1 MQWMELILKTQPEDL
16 NRLCGLLD
24 EDGSFQ
30 YMIEDSRDFQ
40 EFVDENRQFWGMVDA
55 GLAEHYADIC
65 QIKIYVENDA
75 LLSQKIEKLTALTG
89 IDPEQNLLPEQ
100 NWDDAWKENYDV
112 EPVGCRLEIVP
123 HWLEPSGER
132 IPIILDP
139 GLTFGTGYH
148 PTTRMCL
155 SVLEQLAVE
164 GKTVLDIGCGSG
176 ILSIGALR
184 LGASAVTGCDI
195 DESSPKAAM
204 ENAAFNGYDES
215 RFRVYLGD
223 ILRDK
228 RMKKQI
234 EGTYDLVLANMVAD
248 VVIPL
253 APVFSEYMG
262 PDSSLLVSG
271 IVAERADEVRA
282 SLERSGLIIK
292 EHLSEEEW
300 NTYLCRVQ

>member
-1 MQWMELILKTQPEDL
+1 MQWMELILKTQPEEL
-16 NRLCGLLD
+16 NRLCGILD
-24 EDGSFQ
+24 ADGSFQ

-65 QIKIYVENDA
+65 QIKIYAENDA
-75 LLSQKIEKLTALTG
+75 LLSQKITHLTALTG
-89 IDPEQNLLPEQ
+89 IEPEQNLLPEQ
-100 NWDDAWKENYDV
+100 DLDDAWKDNYAV
-112 EPVGCRLEIVP
+112 EPVGSRLEIVP
-123 HWLEPSGER
+123 HWLTPSGDR

-148 PTTRMCL
+148 PTTQMCL
-155 SVLEQLAVE
+155 SLLEQLPTE

-184 LGASAVTGCDI
+184 LGAASVVGCDI

-204 ENAAFNGYDES
+204 ENASFNNFDES
-215 RFRVYLGD
+215 RFQVYLGD

-228 RMKKQI
+228 GLKKHI

-253 APVFSEYMG
+253 SPVFSEYMG
-262 PDSSLLVSG
+262 PDSYLLVSG
-271 IVAERADEVRA
+271 IVAERAEEVCRA
-282 SLERSGLIIK
+282 LENSGLIIR
-292 EHLSEEEW
+292 EHRSKEEW
-300 NTYLCRVQ
+300 NTYLCQRR

>member
-1 MQWMELILKTQPEDL
+1 MQWMELVLKTQPENL
-16 NRLCGLLD
+16 NRLCSILD

-65 QIKIYVENDA
+65 QLKIYVENDA
-75 LLSQKIEKLTALTG
+75 LLSQKIRQLTELTG
-89 IDPEQNLLPEQ
+89 IEPEQNLLPEQ
-100 NWDDAWKENYDV
+100 DWDEAWKENYAV
-112 EPVGCRLEIVP
+112 EPVGSSLEIVP
-123 HWLEPSGER
+123 HWLAPSGNR
-132 IPIILDP
+132 LPIILDP

-155 SVLEQLAVE
+155 SLLEQIPVE
-164 GKTVLDIGCGSG
+164 GKTVLDIG
-176 ILSIGALR
+176 A
-184 LGASAVTGCDI
+184 ASVVGCDI

-215 RFRVYLGD
+215 RFQVYLGD

-253 APVFSEYMG
+253 SPVFSEYMG
-262 PDSSLLVSG
+262 PDSYLLVSG
-271 IVAERADEVRA
+271 IVAERTEEVCHA
-282 SLERSGLIIK
+282 LENSGLIIR
-292 EHLSEEEW
+292 EHRSEEEW
-300 NTYLCRVQ
+300 NSYLCQAR

>member
-1 MQWMELILKTQPEDL
+1 MQWMELVLKTQPENL
-16 NRLCGLLD
+16 NRLCSILD

-65 QIKIYVENDA
+65 QLKIYVENDA
-75 LLSQKIEKLTALTG
+75 LLSQKIRQLTELTG
-89 IDPEQNLLPEQ
+89 IEPEQNLLPEQ
-100 NWDDAWKENYDV
+100 DWEEAWKENYAV
-112 EPVGCRLEIVP
+112 EPVGSSLEIVP
-123 HWLEPSGER
+123 HWLAPSGDR
-132 IPIILDP
+132 LPIILDP

-155 SVLEQLAVE
+155 SLLEQIPVE

-184 LGASAVTGCDI
+184 LGAASVVGCDI

-215 RFRVYLGD
+215 RFQVYLGD

-253 APVFSEYMG
+253 SPVFSEYMG

-271 IVAERADEVRA
+271 IVAERTEEVCHA
-282 SLERSGLIIK
+282 LENSGLIIR
-292 EHLSEEEW
+292 EHRSEEEW
-300 NTYLCRVQ
+300 NSYLCQTR

>member
-1 MQWMELILKTQPEDL
+1 MQWMELVLKTQPENL
-16 NRLCGLLD
+16 NRLCSILD

-65 QIKIYVENDA
+65 QLKIYVENDA
-75 LLSQKIEKLTALTG
+75 LLSQKIRQLTELTG
-89 IDPEQNLLPEQ
+89 IEPEQNLLPEQ
-100 NWDDAWKENYDV
+100 DWEEAWKENYAV
-112 EPVGCRLEIVP
+112 EPVGSSLEIVP
-123 HWLEPSGER
+123 HWLAPSGDR
-132 IPIILDP
+132 LPIILDP

-155 SVLEQLAVE
+155 SLLEQIPVE

-184 LGASAVTGCDI
+184 LGAASVVGCDI

-215 RFRVYLGD
+215 RFQVYLGD

-253 APVFSEYMG
+253 SPVFSEYMR
-262 PDSSLLVSG
+262 PDSYLLVSG
-271 IVAERADEVRA
+271 IVAERTEEVCHA
-282 SLERSGLIIK
+282 LENSGLIIR
-292 EHLSEEEW
+292 EHRSEEEW
-300 NTYLCRVQ
+300 NSYLCQTR